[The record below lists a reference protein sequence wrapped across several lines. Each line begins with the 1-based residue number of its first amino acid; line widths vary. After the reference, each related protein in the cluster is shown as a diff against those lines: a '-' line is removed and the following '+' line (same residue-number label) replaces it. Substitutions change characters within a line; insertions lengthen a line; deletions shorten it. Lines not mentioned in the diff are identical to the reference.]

1 MFQSHF
7 DEILYSQIDFFLVGR
22 THYGLEGERRR
33 SSFSVRGAIGFNG
46 TKADPGA
53 AFGSAIR
60 LVATDD
66 AHVENAR
73 AKCDGSKNDRIR
85 RAFGANRLHFLS
97 ISCFRCVWRSVCTT
111 RERQGLSHEV
121 QPTP

>member
-73 AKCDGSKNDRIR
+73 AKEKAMEVKMTEFAERSVPIGCIFCRLVVSA
-85 RAFGANRLHFLS
+85 AFG
-97 ISCFRCVWRSVCTT
+97 
-111 RERQGLSHEV
+111 GLSV
-121 QPTP
+121 LLAKGKA